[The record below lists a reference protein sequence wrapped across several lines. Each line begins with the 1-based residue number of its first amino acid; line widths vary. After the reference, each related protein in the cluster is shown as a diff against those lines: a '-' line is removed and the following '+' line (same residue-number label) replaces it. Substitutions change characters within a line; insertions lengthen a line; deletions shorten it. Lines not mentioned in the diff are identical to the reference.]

1 MKIVADFHIHSKYS
15 RATSQ
20 KMNLEYLFVWAQKK
34 GVNILGTGDFTHPVW
49 FKELKEKLEE
59 AEDGL
64 YKIKSSHLPS
74 HTHLQPHIS
83 HFYYFRFILTG
94 EISVIYSC
102 RGKVRKIHHL
112 VFVPNFETAEKINTQ
127 LSWVGN
133 LEADGRPILGMDSK
147 ELLKIVLESHP
158 DSFLV
163 PAHAWTPWFGIFGSK
178 SGFDSLNECFGE
190 LSKEIFSIE
199 TGLSSS
205 PDMNWRLS
213 FLDRITLISNSDAHS
228 PGKIAREANVF
239 EIEKEKIS
247 FKEIKRILKEKDRK
261 KFLYTI
267 EFFPQEGKY
276 YFDGHRSCEVCFSP
290 EETKKYNGVCPKCG
304 RSLTL
309 GVMNRIENLA
319 DRKKNFIPENAI
331 PFKSLVPLEEIIKES
346 LNQNSFSKIVEKEYQ
361 KLIENFSNELKILLE
376 VSLEDLKKIAHPMV
390 VEGIKRV
397 REGKVFIFP
406 GFDGE
411 YGKVSI
417 FEEKKQEKKDEISQ
431 ETLF

>member
-1 MKIVADFHIHSKYS
+1 MKIITDFHIHSKHS

-20 KMNLEYLFVWAQKK
+20 EMDLEHLFIWAQKK
-34 GVNILGTGDFTHPVW
+34 GINILGTGDFTHPSW
-49 FKELKEKLEE
+49 LKELKEKLEE

-64 YKIKSSHLPS
+64 YKIKSSYLPPHTSHL
-74 HTHLQPHIS
+74 H
-83 HFYYFRFILTG
+83 YFRFALTG
-94 EISVIYSC
+94 EISVIYSQD
-102 RGKVRKIHHL
+102 GKVRKIHHL
-112 VFVPNFETAEKINTQ
+112 VFVPNFEVAEKINTQ

-133 LEADGRPILGMDSK
+133 LEADGRPTLGMNSV

-178 SGFDSLNECFGE
+178 SGFDSLEECFGN

-199 TGLSSS
+199 TGLSSD
-205 PDMNWRLS
+205 PPMNWRLS
-213 FLDRITLISNSDAHS
+213 SLDRITLISNSDAHS
-228 PGKIAREANVF
+228 PRKIGREANVF

-247 FKEIKRILKEKDRK
+247 LKEIKRILKEKDRK

-276 YFDGHRSCEVCFSP
+276 HYDGHRNCGVCFSP
-290 EETKKYNGVCPKCG
+290 EETKKYNGICPKCG
-304 RSLTL
+304 GPLTV
-309 GVMNRIENLA
+309 GVMHRIEKLA
-319 DRKKNFIPENAI
+319 DRGKDVLPENAI
-331 PFKSLVPLEEIIKES
+331 PFKSLVPLEEIIKEA
-346 LNQNSFSKIVEKEYQ
+346 LNQNSISKIVEEEYQ
-361 KLIENFSNELKILLE
+361 KLIENFSSEMNILLE
-376 VSLEDLKKIAHPMV
+376 VPIEDLKKIAHPLV
-390 VEGIKRV
+390 AEGIKRV
-397 REGKVFIFP
+397 REGKVFISP

-417 FEEKKQEKKDEISQ
+417 FKEEKQKQKEKMGQ